1 MKINRNL
8 SINDNGC
15 VFNPIT
21 GESFNVNPIA
31 TFILNLLKQDTPEDE
46 IKKLLLEKYET
57 DVSMVEKDYY
67 DFLLMLKTLN
77 LVEEEEN

>member
-8 SINDNGC
+8 SINDSGF

-21 GESFNVNPIA
+21 GESFNVNPIGA
-31 TFILNLLKQDTPEDE
+31 YILMLLKQDTPEEE
-46 IKKLLLEKYET
+46 IKKLLTEKYET
-57 DVSMVEKDYY
+57 DMTTIEKDYY

-77 LVEEEEN
+77 LVEEEK